1 MSKVSPERVVPAMGL
16 RAVIVGAGWAG
27 EGYTRALRGA
37 GVDVVALC
45 GRTAGP
51 AYAMGRK
58 LGVVDVRLDWRS
70 AIEDLRPDVVV
81 VATPAGPHRDI
92 VAFAAGLG
100 CDLVCEKPL
109 GRTAGEALAML
120 EMVEK
125 AGVKHAYGATSRYS
139 PALIQARGLL
149 DAGLIGELQEV
160 EAIGHWGMPRLMG
173 YSWAHSLEQGG
184 GMLMNVLPHFLGQA
198 QYVSGGVPRWVTGFA
213 EPVIDKAPVGL
224 PVHDFREWSPVDAG
238 TADGVEWKSVDADM
252 RATVIVGLQRADGT
266 DIRAIWHVSPFAS
279 SRNADHLALAGS
291 EGTLHL
297 TGFPWHH
304 KLEHKRTGTDDW
316 VDVPISPADGTTD
329 PVQHGWNRLSEEFI
343 LDVRGQGDP
352 DYPTFRDG
360 YIANQIMDAVR
371 SSKTQP
377 LTGFLGTDV

>member
-1 MSKVSPERVVPAMGL
+1 
-16 RAVIVGAGWAG
+16 
-27 EGYTRALRGA
+27 
-37 GVDVVALC
+37 
-45 GRTAGP
+45 
-51 AYAMGRK
+51 
-58 LGVVDVRLDWRS
+58 
-70 AIEDLRPDVVV
+70 
-81 VATPAGPHRDI
+81 
-92 VAFAAGLG
+92 
-100 CDLVCEKPL
+100 
-109 GRTAGEALAML
+109 
-120 EMVEK
+120 
-125 AGVKHAYGATSRYS
+125 
-139 PALIQARGLL
+139 
-149 DAGLIGELQEV
+149 
-160 EAIGHWGMPRLMG
+160 
-173 YSWAHSLEQGG
+173 
-184 GMLMNVLPHFLGQA
+184 MLMNVLPHFRGQA

-279 SRNADHLALAGS
+279 SRSADHLALAGS

-343 LDVRGQGDP
+343 LDVRGQGEP

-377 LTGFLGTDV
+377 LTGFPGTDV

>member
-1 MSKVSPERVVPAMGL
+1 
-16 RAVIVGAGWAG
+16 
-27 EGYTRALRGA
+27 
-37 GVDVVALC
+37 
-45 GRTAGP
+45 
-51 AYAMGRK
+51 
-58 LGVVDVRLDWRS
+58 
-70 AIEDLRPDVVV
+70 
-81 VATPAGPHRDI
+81 
-92 VAFAAGLG
+92 
-100 CDLVCEKPL
+100 
-109 GRTAGEALAML
+109 
-120 EMVEK
+120 
-125 AGVKHAYGATSRYS
+125 
-139 PALIQARGLL
+139 
-149 DAGLIGELQEV
+149 
-160 EAIGHWGMPRLMG
+160 MG

-238 TADGVEWKSVDADM
+238 TADGVEWNSVDADM

-343 LDVRGQGDP
+343 LDVRGQDDP